1 MQNLG
6 DNLIKEIPVQKLKYE
21 RQNLINWKKG
31 KYVIWKFPMKLEP
44 TNNKTP
50 DDEMTFKQIEE
61 SDHMKN
67 LES

>member
-1 MQNLG
+1 
-6 DNLIKEIPVQKLKYE
+6 
-21 RQNLINWKKG
+21 
-31 KYVIWKFPMKLEP
+31 MKLEP